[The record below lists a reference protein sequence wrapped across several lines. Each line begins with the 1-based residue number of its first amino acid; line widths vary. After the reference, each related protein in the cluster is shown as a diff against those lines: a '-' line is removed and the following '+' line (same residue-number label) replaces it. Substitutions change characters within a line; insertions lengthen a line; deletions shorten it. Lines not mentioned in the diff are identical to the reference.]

1 MESIANNKRSREV
14 VDLPEDESLHNAKRI
29 REELII
35 NILEDDDDA
44 GDRDHTTQDLDTV
57 IKSLQEE
64 ITPVPSPQ
72 SNDLIPQPDLGY
84 LLEASDDELGLPPAE
99 PSPSEE
105 CGGSEDENAGFA
117 PIWGYE
123 DEAFDLGFVAIDEP
137 FGFNDALC
145 EPFDLFGG
153 DYPDLV
159 F

>member
-1 MESIANNKRSREV
+1 MMTLVIGITRRRILTLSSRVFRKRSH
-14 VDLPEDESLHNAKRI
+14 LSLRRN
-29 REELII
+29 
-35 NILEDDDDA
+35 
-44 GDRDHTTQDLDTV
+44 
-57 IKSLQEE
+57 
-64 ITPVPSPQ
+64 P
-72 SNDLIPQPDLGY
+72 NDLIPQPDLGY
-84 LLEASDDELGLPPAE
+84 LLEASDDELGLPPAA

-105 CGGSEDENAGFA
+105 CCGGSEDENAGFA